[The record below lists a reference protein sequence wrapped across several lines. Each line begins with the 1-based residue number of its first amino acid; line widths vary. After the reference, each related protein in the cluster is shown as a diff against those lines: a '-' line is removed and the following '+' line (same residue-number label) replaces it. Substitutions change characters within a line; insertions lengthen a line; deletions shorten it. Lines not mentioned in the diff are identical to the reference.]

1 MYEFLSPKNDESVR
15 SHPGCNRG
23 VGTSHKEFPFN
34 LCDWICQD
42 LRCYCCRS
50 AAQHNANTRSPDDSF
65 PVWAMFLG
73 SNTWGTSKHDKK
85 TVKLELARGF
95 WDCCKIY
102 IIWTFANHTESH
114 IEWNIPAGMPNILQE
129 TTIYIVNIL
138 TRSPSPLWHHPTT
151 LSGTPWRTILSDHRP
166 CKLKV
171 LPRKSSRFHNPQSN
185 VLQFLPYSSPASALD
200 ASYGRMALC
209 FHENGRK
216 PKWKFWGAGDVWFVY
231 LFLPLKYLFMR
242 PSAGGFQKKYL
253 PSQFQDDLCWSA
265 TWKGILNQWVIHFLE
280 LFAPQACENSDPIS
294 IICVGTCDKRQV
306 IFRFFALHWLRET
319 DSLPLKIGRDP

>member
-50 AAQHNANTRSPDDSF
+50 AAQHNANTRSPGDSF

-114 IEWNIPAGMPNILQE
+114 IEWNIPAGMLNILQE

-138 TRSPSPLWHHPTT
+138 TRSPSLLWHHPTT
-151 LSGTPWRTILSDHRP
+151 LNGTPWRTILSDHRP

-200 ASYGRMALC
+200 ASYG
-209 FHENGRK
+209 HT
-216 PKWKFWGAGDVWFVY
+216 
-231 LFLPLKYLFMR
+231 LFMR

-294 IICVGTCDKRQV
+294 IIYVGTCDKRQV
-306 IFRFFALHWLRET
+306 IFRFLHYT
-319 DSLPLKIGRDP
+319 DSVKLTVRPWK